1 MAITVDKAKIGVIL
15 LGFLGVLLLVIGIV
29 ALSLFPSLFKT
40 KLHQVKYL
48 CFIFKCKFIRNISNK
63 NSLTLD
69 YY

>member
-40 KLHQVKYL
+40 KLHQVKY
-48 CFIFKCKFIRNISNK
+48 FFYF
-63 NSLTLD
+63 
-69 YY
+69 